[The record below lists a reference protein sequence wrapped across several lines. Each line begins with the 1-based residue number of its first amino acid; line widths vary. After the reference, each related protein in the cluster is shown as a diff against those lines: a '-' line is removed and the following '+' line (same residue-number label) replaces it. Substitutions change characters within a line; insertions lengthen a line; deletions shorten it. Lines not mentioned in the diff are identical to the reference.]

1 MTNQE
6 LYNIFITYKKNNK
19 KITYQYLAD
28 KLNTSISNVS
38 SRISGLKKGKPVTT
52 KFLIEIQ
59 NVIGE
64 PIFFGK

>member
-1 MTNQE
+1 MTNKE
-6 LYNIFITYKKNNK
+6 LYNRFIEYKKNNK

-28 KLNTSISNVS
+28 KLNTSVSNVS

-52 KFLIEIQ
+52 KFLIDIEKAIE
-59 NVIGE
+59 E